1 MTNREAISTPKAIL
15 IPQTRNFFR
24 LRGKLP
30 YDFPDVTENKADERQ
45 CVARVIRQLRAHRSQ
60 RSVAERA
67 GLSPTTW
74 SFYETG
80 RRMPGED
87 ARRRIAKGL
96 GVTYF
101 QLEEAIWRVRRQELL
116 QEQEKASGKSGRP
129 ASAPGVRQVRPAS
142 QPMSRAEVE
151 RHIERLS
158 YHLRAVLRYLSD
170 HLG

>member
-1 MTNREAISTPKAIL
+1 M
-15 IPQTRNFFR
+15 
-24 LRGKLP
+24 
-30 YDFPDVTENKADERQ
+30 
-45 CVARVIRQLRAHRSQ
+45 
-60 RSVAERA
+60 AERA

-80 RRMPGED
+80 RRMPGEE

-96 GVTYF
+96 GCTYF
-101 QLEEAIWRVRRQELL
+101 QLEEAIWRVRRRQLL
-116 QEQEKASGKSGRP
+116 QEVEAAAGKAGKP
-129 ASAPGVRQVRPAS
+129 APGTAVRPVRAAS

-170 HLG
+170 HLS